1 MSTKRLFC
9 WFLKISSTQL
19 NDIYSQCVLMCMTI
33 CDWIYENHPYLHI
46 LCFRKYR
53 FETLK
58 QLWFSCASLQPHQ
71 ICCISRAVLRMATV
85 FIANSA
91 IQHLLLVFEID
102 FVMSQGVM
110 LRGWVGGKG
119 EGWWGWRWAGKP

>member
-1 MSTKRLFC
+1 
-9 WFLKISSTQL
+9 
-19 NDIYSQCVLMCMTI
+19 
-33 CDWIYENHPYLHI
+33 
-46 LCFRKYR
+46 
-53 FETLK
+53 
-58 QLWFSCASLQPHQ
+58 
-71 ICCISRAVLRMATV
+71 MATV

-119 EGWWGWRWAGKP
+119 EGWWGWGWAGKP